1 MLLWENEDSRLWRE
15 ASISQLLAD
24 QSNGKKTHTNPM
36 GFQWI
41 IHSWPFRKNIIPIN
55 LKYKNQ
61 SKTSSNNP
69 DSNTHDHTTN

>member
-1 MLLWENEDSRLWRE
+1 
-15 ASISQLLAD
+15 
-24 QSNGKKTHTNPM
+24 M

-41 IHSWPFRKNIIPIN
+41 IHSRPFRKNIILIN